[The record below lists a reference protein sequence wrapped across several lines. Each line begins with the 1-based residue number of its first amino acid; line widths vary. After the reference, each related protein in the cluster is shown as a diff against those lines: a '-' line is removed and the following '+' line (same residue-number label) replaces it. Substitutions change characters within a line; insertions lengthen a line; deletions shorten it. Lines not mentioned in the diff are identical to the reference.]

1 MMSSILKGSVAAA
14 AVLALALGAGCA
26 GPESSRVADSET
38 RSGAGVERVDYASS
52 NVDFFR
58 DVFAGRLDDDPVAL
72 HGRLWLPEGD
82 GRFPVVIYQHGSGHP
97 ENENYDAYRI
107 QLREGLAAQGI
118 GFFIADSY
126 TGRGIGET
134 SRNQGQLSRTSR
146 VIDAFRALEALSK
159 HPRVDPAR
167 IGITGTSFGGI
178 VSFLTSHEPWAEA
191 VLPGGPRFTAHLP
204 LYPSCHTHPAPY
216 LPTGAPLLFLLG
228 ASDDYTDPDV
238 CLARIET
245 MKAAGVNVDVVA
257 YPGAHHGFISTKQV
271 YWHESAWQFNDCPAG
286 RLESDGEY
294 RSTAY
299 TSEGITWVE
308 LVRLGVQT
316 CGKRGVH
323 IGRNNRAAKDA
334 LERSISFFDSHLKS

>member
-1 MMSSILKGSVAAA
+1 MMSSMLKGSVAAA
-14 AVLALALGAGCA
+14 AALALTLGAGCA

-38 RSGAGVERVDYASS
+38 PSGAGVERVDYASS

-97 ENENYDAYRI
+97 ELKSYDAYRN
-107 QLREGLAAQGI
+107 QLREGLAARGI

-126 TGRGIGET
+126 TGRGIHET
-134 SRNQGQLSRTSR
+134 SRNQGQPSRSSR

-191 VLPGGPRFTAHLP
+191 VLPGGPRFAAHIP
-204 LYPSCHTHPAPY
+204 LYASCLTHPDPY
-216 LPTGAPLLFLLG
+216 LSTGAPLLFLLAG
-228 ASDDYTDPDV
+228 LDDTSPDH
-238 CLARIET
+238 CLAHIEK
-245 MKAAGVNVDVVA
+245 MKAAGVDVEGVV
-257 YPGAHHGFISTKQV
+257 YPDAHHGFISTKQV
-271 YWHESAWQFNDCPAG
+271 RWLKDAWNFGDCAPG
-286 RLESDGEY
+286 RLESDGEF
-294 RSTAY
+294 RSKDY

-308 LVRLGVQT
+308 LVRLGAQT
-316 CGKRGVH
+316 CGKRGSYM
-323 IGRNNRAAKDA
+323 GRNNQAAKDA
-334 LERSISFFDSHLKS
+334 LERSISFFGSHLKS